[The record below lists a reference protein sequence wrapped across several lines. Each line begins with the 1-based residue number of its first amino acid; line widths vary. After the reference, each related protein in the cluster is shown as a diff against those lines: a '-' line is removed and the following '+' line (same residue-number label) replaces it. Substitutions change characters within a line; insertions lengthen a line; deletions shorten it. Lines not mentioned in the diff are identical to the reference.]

1 VGGHSW
7 DDVRLRVPRPPAA
20 ARPGTITVQGNLAF
34 QSGALYMV
42 QDHETLDRIDTH
54 TRQPGCG
61 RKAGTEGIRGMSQRV
76 LGLAVPQTVLVAAD
90 AVIE

>member
-1 VGGHSW
+1 MQGRRAWGSYYSW

-42 QDHETLDRIDTH
+42 QDHEILDRIDTH
-54 TRQPGCG
+54 TRQAWLWTQS
-61 RKAGTEGIRGMSQRV
+61 RH
-76 LGLAVPQTVLVAAD
+76 
-90 AVIE
+90 